1 MIEVDNL
8 DGHLILACKGWY
20 DVKGV
25 SAIDALGRIQA
36 GFCGWS
42 AVKHG
47 VPKEALCDRL
57 YKIINKC
64 SRKEPVH
71 LQEQLH
77 RWMLNGWWKFSD
89 PEMNDMDKLIYFYRS
104 EIHNLKIKNDGKRL
118 IKLPKPQ
125 KRAAKKII
133 AGKVTFELSLMDKL
147 TMS

>member
-1 MIEVDNL
+1 MIEVGDL

-20 DVKGV
+20 DVDGV
-25 SAIDALGRIQA
+25 SIIDSLGRIQA

-42 AVKHG
+42 AKKHG

-71 LQEQLH
+71 IMEQLH
-77 RWMLNGWWKFSD
+77 RWMINGHWTHSKE
-89 PEMNDMDKLIYFYRS
+89 EMSDMDKLIYFYRS
-104 EIHNLKIKNDGKRL
+104 QIHGLQIMNDGNVL

-125 KRAAKKII
+125 KRAAKKLI
-133 AGKVTFELSLMDKL
+133 AGNVPYELSLMDKL
-147 TMS
+147 TS